1 MGPKWHTV
9 SKADCLFGPF
19 VERYACC
26 NANRCYGAD
35 AKRAMMDLDEP
46 KTIRV
51 TCAPA
56 LAPYLTQEVENLGFY
71 VASSHLTGV
80 EFTASLRDAM
90 RLNLFL
96 RTGLN
101 VLCLID
107 DFACTNPEALYR
119 ATNALA
125 WEDVIAPDEYVSVVS
140 SVNTPTINDWRFAS
154 LTVKDAIVD
163 RVAAEVGRRPDSGPS
178 RDRVVVHLYW
188 HGDRCRLYVNT
199 SGQKLADRNYRKI
212 PHKAPM
218 QETLAAAVVLAAG
231 YDGSMP
237 LVNPMC
243 GSGTLAIEAAL
254 IASGRPP
261 GLLRSNFGFQHLKGF
276 DVEAWRTLRI
286 AAKKIRNK
294 TTPAP
299 ILATDLDEKAV
310 WAARKNAETAGVHHL
325 IQFDVCDF
333 EDTKMPPEE
342 GIVLLNPEYGERL
355 GRVSELEHTYKRMG
369 DFFKNKCAGWTGYIF
384 TGNMALAKKVGLKVS
399 RRMEFFNAKIECRLL
414 KYELYEGT
422 RRTLRPRP

>member
-1 MGPKWHTV
+1 MI
-9 SKADCLFGPF
+9 
-19 VERYACC
+19 
-26 NANRCYGAD
+26 
-35 AKRAMMDLDEP
+35 DLDAP
-46 KTIRV
+46 QTLRI
-51 TCAPA
+51 TCAPG
-56 LAPYLTQEVENLGFY
+56 LAPYLAQEIEALGLT
-71 VASSHLTGV
+71 VASAHLTGV
-80 EFTASLRDAM
+80 ELPASLRDAM

-107 DFACTNPEALYR
+107 DFTCVDPDALYR
-119 ATNALA
+119 AANALP
-125 WEDVIAPDEYVSVVS
+125 WEEMIAPDEYVSVVS

-154 LTVKDAIVD
+154 LKLKDAIVD
-163 RVAAEVGRRPDSGPS
+163 RVAAAVGRRPDSGPR

-188 HGDRCRLYVNT
+188 HGDRCRLYLNT

-212 PHKAPM
+212 PHTAPM
-218 QETLAAAVVLAAG
+218 QETLAAAVVLATG
-231 YDGSMP
+231 YEGSMP

-261 GLLRSNFGFQHLKGF
+261 GLLRSNFGFQHIKGF
-276 DVEAWRTLRI
+276 DANAWRSLRI
-286 AAKKIRNK
+286 AAKKVRNK
-294 TTPAP
+294 TAPAP
-299 ILATDLDEKAV
+299 ILATDLDESAV

-333 EDTKMPPEE
+333 AATNMPTEP

-355 GRVSELEHTYKRMG
+355 GRVWELEQTYKRMG
-369 DFFKNKCAGWTGYIF
+369 DFFKQKCPAWTGYIF
-384 TGNMALAKKVGLKVS
+384 TGNLDLAKKVGLKVS
-399 RRMEFFNAKIECRLL
+399 RRLEFFNAKIECRLL

-422 RRTLRPRP
+422 RRTTQPRA